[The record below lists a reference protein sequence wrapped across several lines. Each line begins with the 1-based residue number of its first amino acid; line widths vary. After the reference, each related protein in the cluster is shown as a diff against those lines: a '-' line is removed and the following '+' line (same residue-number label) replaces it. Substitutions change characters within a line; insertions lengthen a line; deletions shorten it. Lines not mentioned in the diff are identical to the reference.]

1 LTRHTESSGV
11 SSGPKSPKTASS
23 PSFWDRVDAW
33 WSYVGGWLRNDR
45 RAFWTVVALG
55 AVIFLPR
62 LGSVGLW
69 DPWEVHYGEVAREML
84 ARKDLV
90 HPHWESAYFFSKPAL
105 PLWMMAFGFFVVRAD
120 ATPLG
125 EPLGAWTEWGARLP
139 FAFVAMGA
147 LWGAYRIG
155 RLLGGRGTGVLAAL
169 ILGVSPQFVFI
180 GKQAMAD
187 MPLVGFMV
195 IGLAFFMDAVF
206 GDEEENRGPPSASDR
221 VAMVSVLGA
230 TGLGQAAVLAS
241 QARGLGLAA
250 VGAVGLATI
259 GAITVLWMVG
269 CRRHHRLA
277 LFYAFVALAAL
288 SKGLA
293 VLAILG
299 PTVLLYMI
307 MAKDPG
313 LLLRSGVLW
322 GGPLFLLLASPWY
335 VVMSLFEGRDDEGMT
350 FVRRFWFHDNLNR
363 VGSGVHGDRGG
374 LGYHLEQLAYGMFP
388 WFALVPSAALF
399 AVRPREDEGLGRR
412 RATLFVLLWAAWTW
426 VFFSAALTKFHHY
439 IFPAVPALAVLVA
452 VWFGWVAKDPRER
465 LRGGT
470 HIIIATLLAASAI
483 DLVNT
488 PSHLVN
494 LFTYKY
500 DRGWPAG
507 VDARSFIV
515 AVVAAGGAGLVLTH
529 VLRRRGTQMLCYL
542 AMGVV
547 FGLWC
552 SHWHFNMMSQH
563 WSQYAVQDTYYE
575 EREPGEP
582 LYAYQLN
589 WRGETFYS
597 RNRVLQ
603 LMGKDANRRL
613 RDLVDEPGREFIIL
627 EQSRYDNLQN
637 VLPRSY
643 RDKIR
648 IIDQSNHSFYLVV
661 IEE

>member
-1 LTRHTESSGV
+1 MTRHTESSRAHSGSE
-11 SSGPKSPKTASS
+11 SSSEGPSESLWARLDGWWTA
-23 PSFWDRVDAW
+23 FEEVLAD
-33 WSYVGGWLRNDR
+33 DR
-45 RAFWTVVALG
+45 RAFWTVLAFGAL
-55 AVIFLPR
+55 VFLPR

-105 PLWMMAFGFFVVRAD
+105 PLWMMAFGFFVVGAD
-120 ATPLG
+120 ATPIG

-139 FAFVAMGA
+139 FALVAMGA

-155 RLLGGRGTGVLAAL
+155 RLLGGRSTGVLAAL
-169 ILGVSPQFVFI
+169 ILGACPQFIFI

-206 GDEEENRGPPSASDR
+206 GDEDGNRALPPLRDKL
-221 VAMVSVLGA
+221 AMALVLSA
-230 TGLGQAAVLAS
+230 TGVGQAVLLAS
-241 QARGLGLAA
+241 QVQGLGVLG
-250 VGAVGLATI
+250 VGAVGLASL
-259 GAITVLWMVG
+259 GAVAVLWTVG
-269 CRRHHRLA
+269 RRRHQRLA
-277 LFYAFVALAAL
+277 LFYAFMALAAL

-293 VLAILG
+293 VLAIVG
-299 PTVLLYMI
+299 PTVLLYMVL
-307 MAKDPG
+307 AKDPG
-313 LLLRSGVLW
+313 LLLRCGLLW
-322 GGPLFLLLASPWY
+322 GGPLFLLLGSPWY
-335 VVMSLFEGRDDEGMT
+335 VVMSLFDGRDDEGMT
-350 FVRRFWFHDNLNR
+350 FVRRFWFHDNFNR

-388 WFALVPSAALF
+388 WFALFPSAVLF

-412 RATLFVLLWAAWTW
+412 RATLFVLIWAAWTW
-426 VFFSAALTKFHHY
+426 VFFSASLTKFHHY
-439 IFPAVPALAVLVA
+439 IFPAVPALAILVA
-452 VWFGWVAKDPRER
+452 AWFAWVAQDPRER
-465 LRGGT
+465 LRGGM
-470 HIIIATLLAASAI
+470 HIVIATLLAASAV

-500 DRGWPAG
+500 DRGWPSG
-507 VDARSFIV
+507 VDAQSFIIALV
-515 AVVAAGGAGLVLTH
+515 AVGGVGLVAAHVFRQRGL
-529 VLRRRGTQMLCYL
+529 QMLCYL
-542 AMGVV
+542 AMGLV

-563 WSQYAVQDTYYE
+563 WSQYAVQETYYE
-575 EREPGEP
+575 ERQPGER

-597 RNRVLQ
+597 RNQVIQ

-613 RDLVDEPGREFIIL
+613 RDLVDEPGREFILL
-627 EQSRYDNLQN
+627 EQSRFDTLQS
-637 VLPRSY
+637 VVPRKY
-643 RDKIR
+643 RDKLR
-648 IIDQSNHSFYLVV
+648 IIDQSNHSFYLVLV
-661 IEE
+661 DE